1 MFLGMRRIDQPEQVM
16 AKVPRV
22 QGHQP
27 FLKHGSFHIAVVQVC
42 SKITYFFQ

>member
-1 MFLGMRRIDQPEQVM
+1 MFWEMRRIDQLEQVM

-22 QGHQP
+22 QGNQP
-27 FLKHGSFHIAVVQVC
+27 FVEHGSFHIAVLQVC